1 MYRNILVPLDGSPF
15 GEHALPLALGL
26 ARRAGAAVQVVHVAS
41 PVEMAYT
48 ESLFVTAEDLERR
61 LQARLRAYLDAV
73 VQRAEAAAAVRV
85 TPALLEGDVT
95 EQVRRRVAE
104 LPADLVVMTTH
115 GRGPLGRFWLG
126 SVADELLRRL
136 PVPLLLVRP
145 HEGEPDLGAGPPL
158 EHLLVPLDGSP
169 LAEQMLEPAVALG
182 RLTAADYALLRVVEP
197 VLPVAP
203 GLGGVPGLTLED
215 KAQGLLERTRAVH
228 RQLCREA
235 QDYLNRVAGGLE
247 ARGLRVR
254 TRVAVEEQ
262 PAVAILSE
270 AVPPGIDA
278 VALETHGRRGL
289 SRLLLGSVADKV
301 IRGAAVPV
309 LVHRPAAG

>member
-26 ARRAGAAVQVVHVAS
+26 ARRSGAAVQLVHVAA
-41 PVEMAYT
+41 PVEIAYT
-48 ESLFVTAEDLERR
+48 ESLFITEADLAERI
-61 LQARLRAYLDAV
+61 QARLRAYLDAV
-73 VQRAEAAAAVRV
+73 AQRAEAAAGVRV
-85 TPALLEGDVT
+85 TPVLLEGGIT
-95 EQVRRRVAE
+95 EQIRRRAAE

-136 PVPLLLVRP
+136 AVPLLLVRP
-145 HEGEPDLGAGPPL
+145 HAGEPDLAAEPPL
-158 EHLLVPLDGSP
+158 EHLLVPLDGSE
-169 LAEQMLEPAVALG
+169 LAERMLEPAVALG
-182 RLTAADYALLRVVEP
+182 RLTAADYTLLRVIKP

-203 GLGGVPGLTLED
+203 GLGGVAGLTLDD

-235 QDYLNRVAGGLE
+235 QSYLDRVAGGLE

-262 PAVAILSE
+262 PAVAILNE
-270 AVPPGIDA
+270 AVPPGVDA

-309 LVHRPAAG
+309 LVHRPSAA

>member
-15 GEHALPLALGL
+15 GEHALPLALNL
-26 ARRAGAAVQVVHVAS
+26 ARRAGAAVEVVHVAA
-41 PVEMAYT
+41 PVELAYS
-48 ESLFVTAEDLERR
+48 ESLFLVDADLEQRIR
-61 LQARLRAYLDAV
+61 DQLQAYLDAV
-73 VQRAEAAAAVRV
+73 VQRAEAAAPVPV
-85 TPALLEGDVT
+85 TPVLLEGDVV
-95 EQVRRRVAE
+95 EQIRQRVEE

-115 GRGPLGRFWLG
+115 GRGALGRFWLG
-126 SVADELLRRL
+126 SVADELVRRL

-145 HEGEPDLGAGPPL
+145 HEGEPDLAAGPPL
-158 EHLLVPLDGSP
+158 ENLLVPLDGSP
-169 LAEQMLEPAVALG
+169 LAEQILEPALALG
-182 RLTAADYALLRVVEP
+182 RLTSADYTLLRVIKP
-197 VLPVAP
+197 VLPVSP
-203 GLGGVPGLTLED
+203 GLSGVPGLTLED
-215 KAQGLLERTRAVH
+215 KAQGLLERTRAIH
-228 RQLCREA
+228 RQLCRDA
-235 QDYLNRVAGGLE
+235 QDYLNRVADRLE

-301 IRGAAVPV
+301 VRGAAVPV
-309 LVHRPAAG
+309 RVHRPSAG

>member
-26 ARRAGAAVQVVHVAS
+26 ARRAGAAVQLVHVAA
-41 PVEMAYT
+41 PVEMAFT
-48 ESLFVTAEDLERR
+48 ESVFVTEADLAGRIE
-61 LQARLRAYLDAV
+61 ARLREYLDGV
-73 VQRAEAAAAVRV
+73 VRRSEAAADVRV
-85 TPALLEGDVT
+85 TPVLLKGDVT
-95 EQVRRRVAE
+95 EQIRRRAAE

-136 PVPLLLVRP
+136 AVPLLLVRP
-145 HEGEPDLGAGPPL
+145 HEGEPDLAVAPPL

-169 LAEQMLEPAVALG
+169 LAEQVLEPAVALG
-182 RLTAADYALLRVVEP
+182 RLTGADYTLLRALKP
-197 VLPVAP
+197 VLAVAP
-203 GLGGVPGLTLED
+203 GPGVAGLTLED

-228 RQLCREA
+228 RQLCRDA
-235 QDYLNRVAGGLE
+235 QDYLDRVTGGLE

-254 TRVAVEEQ
+254 TRLPVEEQ
-262 PAVAILSE
+262 PAVAILNE